1 MPIANHD
8 TEPEGDG
15 EGSSDSLDDLFSEIW
30 ERESQP
36 ELRFAIIGVGS
47 VVQTQDL
54 QGHRWEVNNFSN
66 TVWEAAIWMHHF
78 FQDERCF
85 PPGWLRGRRVLEIGA
100 GTGLVGLTLTLLGA
114 QVTMTDLPE
123 ALPILRHNTDATF
136 ATLNDNEGHGD
147 NNNDRNSLVGRE
159 NHDHAADRRSC
170 SRPTIRELCW
180 GNVAEA
186 GEVAAAVAA
195 VDGEGSEWEGFD
207 LIVGADVI
215 YNEPTFPALLST
227 LSDRRLCSENTL
239 VYLATMLRGGR
250 HEGFLEMLN
259 LNGFRVRA
267 LDPTCA
273 DDLRARVSGDD
284 TKGSRSCGSRIGGGS
299 PTTVTGDVAG
309 GAAVVAAG
317 GTGGRGG
324 KWPGPEWKRG
334 SLPPERRK
342 IHLDT
347 PTDSEKATRRDRRG
361 GRETAADSPANG
373 TGKVLTEDVAGGGI
387 GHLVA
392 PGARKGSRRGNDDS
406 VFSAKRGV
414 VGGGGGGGGWGY
426 KESGLGKILAF
437 AVRRR
442 DSFDGD
448 YDDDRGVGGGS

>member
-1 MPIANHD
+1 MPMTNHD
-8 TEPEGDG
+8 TEPEDDG

-100 GTGLVGLTLTLLGA
+100 GTGLVGLTLALLGA

-136 ATLNDNEGHGD
+136 ATLNDDEGDGD
-147 NNNDRNSLVGRE
+147 HNNDRNGLLGRK
-159 NHDHAADRRSC
+159 NHDHAADRESC
-170 SRPTIRELCW
+170 SRPTIQELCW
-180 GNVAEA
+180 GNAAEA
-186 GEVAAAVAA
+186 GEVAAAAAA

-207 LIVGADVI
+207 LIV
-215 YNEPTFPALLST
+215 
-227 LSDRRLCSENTL
+227 
-239 VYLATMLRGGR
+239 RGGR

-259 LNGFRVRA
+259 LNGFHVRA

-284 TKGSRSCGSRIGGGS
+284 AEGSRSCASRIGGGS
-299 PTTVTGDVAG
+299 ATTVAGDVAG

-317 GTGGRGG
+317 GTGGRSG

-334 SLPPERRK
+334 SLPLERRK

-347 PTDSEKATRRDRRG
+347 QTHSETAARRG
-361 GRETAADSPANG
+361 RGGGRKTAADSPANG
-373 TGKVLTEDVAGGGI
+373 TGEELAEDVADGGI
-387 GHLVA
+387 GHLIA
-392 PGARKGSRRGNDDS
+392 PGPRKGSRRGNDGS
-406 VFSAKRGV
+406 AISAKRAV
-414 VGGGGGGGGWGY
+414 VGGGGVGRGWGY

-442 DSFDGD
+442 DSVDGD
-448 YDDDRGVGGGS
+448 DDDDRGVGGGS